1 MKEMKYVVVRNEETY
16 KETIFLFDKMY
27 QHDRFH
33 EALSTIRIYTEIG
46 KFEWKHQYQHIVS
59 AGFTNGITCY
69 GGSQTLDVD
78 ARPEED
84 TALLLGL

>member
-1 MKEMKYVVVRNEETY
+1 MKEMKYVVVRNEDTD

-27 QHDRFH
+27 QHDCVH
-33 EALSTIRIYTEIG
+33 EVLSSIRIYLTG
-46 KFEWKHQYQHIVS
+46 KWEWERQYQHVVS

-84 TALLLGL
+84 KALLLGL